1 MRPHRL
7 TNRCAFLSTEAL
19 FACVYACAV
28 QPARSEAATA
38 LTCCAVVATITCER
52 KPAISLRP
60 SKKDV
65 RRLQRPAG
73 DAERSACAQ
82 AQGKGWE
89 GKQTW
94 TRNWRKRLSEWSRRK
109 RRASVY
115 TTSRCGC
122 CAAAS
127 TAR

>member
-60 SKKDV
+60 SK
-65 RRLQRPAG
+65 RT
-73 DAERSACAQ
+73 C
-82 AQGKGWE
+82 E
-89 GKQTW
+89 G
-94 TRNWRKRLSEWSRRK
+94 SRRRQEMLNEVLAHK
-109 RRASVY
+109 LKEEA
-115 TTSRCGC
+115 GGG
-122 CAAAS
+122 
-127 TAR
+127 

>member
-7 TNRCAFLSTEAL
+7 TKRCAFLSKEAL

-38 LTCCAVVATITCER
+38 LTCCAVVATITCAR
-52 KPAISLRP
+52 KPAISMQP

-65 RRLQRPAG
+65 RRQQEAAG

-82 AQGKGWE
+82 AQGNGGE

-94 TRNWRKRLSEWSRRK
+94 TRSWRKRLSEWSRRR
-109 RRASVY
+109 RRASAS
-115 TTSRCGC
+115 TISRCRC
-122 CAAAS
+122 
-127 TAR
+127 

>member
-60 SKKDV
+60 SKRTCDGCRKRQEMLNAV
-65 RRLQRPAG
+65 LAYKQKKK
-73 DAERSACAQ
+73 AE
-82 AQGKGWE
+82 E
-89 GKQTW
+89 GKQPW
-94 TRNWRKRLSEWSRRK
+94 TRSWRKRLSEWSRRK

-115 TTSRCGC
+115 TTSRCVC